1 MIKRSLLALTSLFAL
16 APAQAIDWHVGV
28 GAFDAL
34 EDRSLFEPRDGARG
48 ETGVT
53 AVAGLQFGRGFGIE
67 AAWADLGELE
77 RSNIA
82 DAGYLTEGDLWSLG
96 LTWTTQSGTLRP
108 YAKAGLFQREEDGSA
123 LTIAGPRRVSDDDSG
138 WMAEAGAR
146 WHLSDRFALRAG
158 YAHYDFDRGG
168 DGSVQVVAELHFQ

>member
-1 MIKRSLLALTSLFAL
+1 MLQRSLITLLGLVALS
-16 APAQAIDWHVGV
+16 PAQAIDWHVGV

-34 EDRSLFEPRDGARG
+34 EDRALFEPRDGAQG
-48 ETGVT
+48 ETAVT

-96 LTWTTQSGTLRP
+96 LTWTTQSGALRP
-108 YAKAGLFQREEDGSA
+108 YGKAGLFQREEEGST
-123 LTIAGPRRVSDDDSG
+123 LTIIGPRRVSDEDSG

-146 WHLSDRFALRAG
+146 WHISDLFALRAG
-158 YAHYDFDRGG
+158 YAHYDFNGKG
-168 DGSVQVVAELHFQ
+168 DGSVQLVAELHFR

>member
-1 MIKRSLLALTSLFAL
+1 MRQRSLIALLGLAVLS
-16 APAQAIDWHVGV
+16 PAQAVDWHVGV
-28 GAFDAL
+28 GALDAL
-34 EDRSLFEPRDGARG
+34 EDRSLFEPRDGAKG
-48 ETGVT
+48 ESGVT

-77 RSNIA
+77 RSNLA

-96 LTWTTQSGTLRP
+96 LTWTTQRGALRP
-108 YAKAGLFQREEDGSA
+108 YAKAGLFQREEEGSA

-146 WHLSDRFALRAG
+146 WHISDLFALRAG